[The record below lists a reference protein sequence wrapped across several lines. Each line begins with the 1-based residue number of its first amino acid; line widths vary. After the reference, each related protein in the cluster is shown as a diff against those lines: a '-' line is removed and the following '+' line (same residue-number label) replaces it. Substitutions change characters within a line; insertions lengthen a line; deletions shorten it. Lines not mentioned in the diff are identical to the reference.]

1 MLLCSPAFSPVGTK
15 WGLSTGAFGRMRRSG
30 RSGHS
35 RGMSSSDLTV
45 NEAGAP
51 DLIASVWYTLGFK
64 PLNSLVLVAL
74 HGPRGRVGSMLRIDL
89 TPAWFGPAGVAQVLD
104 AAIDALTGSSA
115 PAFTGPPGEGDQA
128 YPARVVALIA
138 AQDALAVP
146 PPPVIRALPGRI
158 LRAGIW
164 LYDVIGV
171 TPTAFR
177 SLLCPDET
185 CCPPGGRSLAE
196 VESSRVAM
204 AHVLRGDRLAVSEA
218 DVIGDVGE
226 PVPSESAETPDDPDG
241 SGDFDG
247 SGDSDVPH
255 GPDGPDSG
263 RVRRRW
269 WRTWSALLG
278 NAEGWSLEQLDSG
291 PLRDP
296 HLRDAVFVRLVAE
309 PGETR
314 VRFLTQLLSGQTPPD
329 LSDQWESLF
338 AGPPDRVL
346 LGRGEEIL
354 AFLARRGTAEQR
366 GPVLA
371 VLGLLA
377 WYRGNGVRARLLME
391 RLQAENPVLPE
402 TLPRLAGLV
411 QMLCANGV
419 APPWAEAGPAAER
432 D

>member
-1 MLLCSPAFSPVGTK
+1 M
-15 WGLSTGAFGRMRRSG
+15 
-30 RSGHS
+30 
-35 RGMSSSDLTV
+35 
-45 NEAGAP
+45 
-51 DLIASVWYTLGFK
+51 
-64 PLNSLVLVAL
+64 
-74 HGPRGRVGSMLRIDL
+74 
-89 TPAWFGPAGVAQVLD
+89 
-104 AAIDALTGSSA
+104 
-115 PAFTGPPGEGDQA
+115 
-128 YPARVVALIA
+128 
-138 AQDALAVP
+138 
-146 PPPVIRALPGRI
+146 
-158 LRAGIW
+158 
-164 LYDVIGV
+164 
-171 TPTAFR
+171 
-177 SLLCPDET
+177 
-185 CCPPGGRSLAE
+185 
-196 VESSRVAM
+196 
-204 AHVLRGDRLAVSEA
+204 
-218 DVIGDVGE
+218 
-226 PVPSESAETPDDPDG
+226 
-241 SGDFDG
+241 
-247 SGDSDVPH
+247 
-255 GPDGPDSG
+255 
-263 RVRRRW
+263 
-269 WRTWSALLG
+269 
-278 NAEGWSLEQLDSG
+278 
-291 PLRDP
+291 RDP